1 MTKQMQYSVVG
12 NQYPARQ

>member
-12 NQYPARQ
+12 NSSPAWQ